1 MPQQKREAAD
11 SILSDPNESDDDV
24 FGGQGANKSPL
35 PTFPEIPVAPPPSV
49 LTPTPIYRQP
59 TAAPVATPP
68 PMTPAPSVSAPAN
81 PFVFETD
88 QPPGPAPAPPQPRP
102 DTSKS
107 APMTPVPA
115 TNSVHPAPKPIPLK
129 SEPIEELPEEEPAS
143 KSGRKRRTPPS
154 AIPSSGIPKGV
165 FYAVVGFAV
174 LMTLLA
180 IYGLFIKSGEKL
192 DPGHP
197 LSTIPDSFGEFD
209 PVSRKKVSQYK
220 FPVDGELPANQMAG
234 LGGKI
239 EIGQL
244 AIEPVKVE
252 FRPLKVISEGQGEKP
267 ERLNETRP
275 KALVMQLRITNTSNE
290 FSIFPMDPAF
300 TRKARNDDKPAT
312 RLLVGKQA
320 FYGGAI
326 EWPLPTNKIKRKYE
340 EKQEKDE
347 IPLKPGESRDYVV
360 FSDSDRQI
368 VKAVNDSTDSLLWR
382 IQVRRG
388 LIEFKGKSIPVTAIV
403 GVEFKSS
410 DVKSSD

>member
-1 MPQQKREAAD
+1 
-11 SILSDPNESDDDV
+11 
-24 FGGQGANKSPL
+24 
-35 PTFPEIPVAPPPSV
+35 
-49 LTPTPIYRQP
+49 
-59 TAAPVATPP
+59 
-68 PMTPAPSVSAPAN
+68 
-81 PFVFETD
+81 
-88 QPPGPAPAPPQPRP
+88 
-102 DTSKS
+102 
-107 APMTPVPA
+107 
-115 TNSVHPAPKPIPLK
+115 
-129 SEPIEELPEEEPAS
+129 
-143 KSGRKRRTPPS
+143 
-154 AIPSSGIPKGV
+154 
-165 FYAVVGFAV
+165 
-174 LMTLLA
+174 MTLLA